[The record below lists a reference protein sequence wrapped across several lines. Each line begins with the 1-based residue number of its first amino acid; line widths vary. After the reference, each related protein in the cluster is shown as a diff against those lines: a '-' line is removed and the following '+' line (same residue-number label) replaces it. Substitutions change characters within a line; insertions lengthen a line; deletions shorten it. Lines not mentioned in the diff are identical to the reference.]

1 VNSNRALSLRALVLT
16 PNGRDAPLSA
26 MLLTEAGFAAHI
38 CRDLGMLNDELRRGA
53 GLAIIAD
60 EALQNAEMRPLVSFL
75 EEQPAWSDIPIIL
88 LTHRG
93 GGPERNPA
101 ALRLAAVLGNVS
113 FLERPFHPTTLTTMV
128 RAATRGRRRQYDAR
142 GRLEEISER
151 EQQLQT
157 ALTAGRL
164 GSWNLDVETMI
175 FHLSETSRNHF
186 GSTAEAE
193 LSYDR
198 LMSSVHPDDRP
209 RMHAALDLALKS
221 GEDYVIE
228 FRNVRPGGVLHWVD
242 VRARSI
248 RDGSGRIVCLVGVSS
263 DISDRKHAELERE
276 RLLSDLAFERTALSN
291 LTRTLEQR
299 VVERTRELM
308 AEVAAREKAQE
319 QLLQAQKM
327 ESVGQLTG
335 GIAHDFN
342 NLLMAV
348 MGNLEILRKRLPN
361 DPGIRRL
368 IDGARQ
374 GAQRGASLTQRM
386 LAFARQQDLRTTSA
400 DLGALVRGMQE
411 LLRRSLGP
419 NYQLRLHIEPH
430 LPPAEVDAHQVEL
443 AILNLAI
450 NARDA
455 MPEGGVIELRVDQ
468 KQAAND
474 VERLRPG
481 TYLRIQVADTGVG
494 MDQATLRRAVEPF
507 FSTKP
512 LGKGTGLGL
521 SMAHGLAVQLGGLL
535 ELDSEVGK
543 GTTATLWLPQA
554 TKPAGEIEAAACAAS
569 FTRAATI
576 LVVDDDPLI
585 ATSTVDMLEDLGHT
599 VIGVNSGAQALQV
612 LNDGKPLDLLMTDQA
627 MPGMTGIQLAEI
639 VHQIRPDLPVL
650 LATGYT
656 DLPACKLINLPRL
669 SKPYQQAQLQAE
681 IDKLLGL
688 ASDAPCAC

>member
-1 VNSNRALSLRALVLT
+1 
-16 PNGRDAPLSA
+16 
-26 MLLTEAGFAAHI
+26 
-38 CRDLGMLNDELRRGA
+38 
-53 GLAIIAD
+53 
-60 EALQNAEMRPLVSFL
+60 MR
-75 EEQPAWSDIPIIL
+75 
-88 LTHRG
+88 
-93 GGPERNPA
+93 
-101 ALRLAAVLGNVS
+101 
-113 FLERPFHPTTLTTMV
+113 
-128 RAATRGRRRQYDAR
+128 
-142 GRLEEISER
+142 
-151 EQQLQT
+151 QQLHT

-164 GSWNLDVETMI
+164 GSWTLDVRSMM
-175 FHLSETSRNHF
+175 FHLSETCRSHF
-186 GSTAEAE
+186 GSSGAAE
-193 LSYDR
+193 LPYDR
-198 LMSSVHPDDRP
+198 LMDFVHPEDEP
-209 RMHAALDLALKS
+209 RMNAALARALES
-221 GEDYVIE
+221 GDDYVIE
-228 FRNVRPGGVLHWVD
+228 FRTTRPGAVQHWVD

-248 RDGSGRIVCLVGVSS
+248 KDAAGWVVSLVGVSS
-263 DISDRKHAELERE
+263 DISNRKHSELERE
-276 RLLSDLAFERTALSN
+276 RLLSDLAVERTALSN

-299 VVERTRELM
+299 VVERTGELM
-308 AEVAAREKAQE
+308 AEVAAREKTQE

-368 IDGARQ
+368 IDGAQQ

-400 DLGALVRGMQE
+400 DLETLVRGMQD

-419 NYQLRLHIEPH
+419 DNILRLQVEPR

-455 MPEGGVIELRVDQ
+455 MPDGGVIELRVDQ
-468 KQAAND
+468 KEVTQD
-474 VERLRPG
+474 MERLRPG
-481 TYLRIQVADTGVG
+481 TYLRIQIADTGIG
-494 MDQATLRRAVEPF
+494 MDQATLSKAIEPF

-535 ELDSEVGK
+535 ELASDVGK

-554 TKPAGEIEAAACAAS
+554 LKRPSEAKPVAAPAQGAIVRRAS
-569 FTRAATI
+569 I

-585 ATSTVDMLEDLGHT
+585 AASTIDMLEDLGHT
-599 VIGVNSGAQALQV
+599 VIGANCAARAIEIIEAGQE
-612 LNDGKPLDLLMTDQA
+612 LDLLMTDQA
-627 MPGMTGIQLAEI
+627 MPEMTGIQLAEI
-639 VHQIRPDLPVL
+639 VRRKKPGLPIL

-656 DLPACKLINLPRL
+656 DLPASKFANLPRL

-681 IDKLLGL
+681 IERLLGARTAL
-688 ASDAPCAC
+688 DRSMPG